1 MKAMEVFF
9 CYAHEDRKLRD
20 TLAKHFGALRR
31 SGQIAM
37 WHDYEILPGAEWMS
51 QIDKHLNTANIVL
64 LLISPDFINSEYCWG
79 VEMKKALERHEAGE
93 ARVLPIILHPV
104 DWQGTPISKLQA
116 LPSNGRPITT
126 WPNRHQAYVNV
137 AKGVREVVE
146 DLQREKEMS
155 LSVEKLVMSSN
166 DELQKGNMSAISY
179 ESRLPPLDENQQQ
192 RYLTIVNLLY
202 LLGFREELLGTW
214 DSAKFEQVML
224 EKRREWSR
232 DSTGIGSKAS
242 AALRHLKLIPDMVRM
257 TSSLLERQLL
267 AEFAR
272 SLEHD

>member
-1 MKAMEVFF
+1 
-9 CYAHEDRKLRD
+9 
-20 TLAKHFGALRR
+20 
-31 SGQIAM
+31 
-37 WHDYEILPGAEWMS
+37 
-51 QIDKHLNTANIVL
+51 
-64 LLISPDFINSEYCWG
+64 
-79 VEMKKALERHEAGE
+79 MKKALERHEAGE